1 MGNQKIGHT
10 GHWTKAKTTKTTKTK
25 YKKQHNT
32 TQKNR

>member
-1 MGNQKIGHT
+1 MGNQQIGHT
-10 GHWTKAKTTKTTKTK
+10 GHWTKTKTTKTTKTK